1 MESYVFILV
10 PIIAVLAISP
20 SFFIITKQQKVQI
33 LETFGKYSGF
43 RTAGLSV
50 KWPWPIQ
57 IAVASMDLRIQELS
71 ETVEVKSRDN
81 AFLRV
86 PVKVQIKVIPQ
97 KVKDAYYSLDNPW
110 NQILSYV
117 VNQVRAKASSM
128 TMDEI
133 FSGKS
138 DFENVVEV
146 ELKST
151 FEEYGFAVVNV
162 LVDDP
167 QPSTQ
172 LKEAFEKVLA
182 AQRDK
187 EAAVLEKEALR
198 ERLVGRAEAEA
209 ESLRL
214 KAKGYADQRNTM
226 AEGNS
231 KAIAAFCEG
240 LDIDHALA
248 LKFFEGWD
256 MRDAVRD
263 AAQGKGNTVLI
274 PVEMGG
280 GLGRLAGQ
288 LEALK
293 DIKD

>member
-1 MESYVFILV
+1 MVGVLIVLV
-10 PIIAVLAISP
+10 IALLPIISGC
-20 SFFIITKQQKVQI
+20 FIITKQQKVQI

-43 RTAGLSV
+43 RTAGLSM
-50 KWPWPIQ
+50 KLPWPIQ
-57 IAVASMDLRIQELS
+57 IAVATVDLRIQEIA
-71 ETVEVKSRDN
+71 ETVEIKSKDN
-81 AFLRV
+81 AFLCV
-86 PVKVQIKVIPQ
+86 PVKVQVKVIPE
-97 KVKDAYYSLDNPW
+97 KVKDAYYALDNPW
-110 NQILSYV
+110 SQILSYV

-138 DFENVVEV
+138 DFEAVVET

-167 QPSTQ
+167 QPSDQ

-187 EAAVLEKEALR
+187 DAAVLEKEAVR

-231 KAIAAFCEG
+231 KAIAVFCEG
-240 LDIDHALA
+240 LNIDHALA

-256 MRDAVRD
+256 MRDAVRE
-263 AAQGKGNTVLI
+263 AAQGEGNTVLI

-280 GLGRLAGQ
+280 MGRMAAD

-293 DIKD
+293 GIGK